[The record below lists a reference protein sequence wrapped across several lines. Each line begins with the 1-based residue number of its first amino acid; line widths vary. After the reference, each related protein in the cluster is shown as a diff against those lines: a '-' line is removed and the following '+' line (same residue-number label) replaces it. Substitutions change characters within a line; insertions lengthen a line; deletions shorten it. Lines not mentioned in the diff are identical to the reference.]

1 MIAGNNKER
10 LEQEI
15 ANLIAFISEGKEL
28 FFSLT
33 GNSINSS
40 DEMMNHFSVLDLF
53 QTNKG
58 LIQLDLNIQLLYIKL
73 SSYYSI
79 VSKDDFRSKG
89 IRLPRN
95 AFAHDWNDLIFDG
108 KVKYNFLIYK
118 VSHNLKKVVYMF
130 YKEDGDEKDEAVVK
144 TIVLDIHEDI
154 NHFLGVW
161 SKSPKYEV
169 LSGTASENRKG

>member
-1 MIAGNNKER
+1 MIAGNNKGR

-15 ANLIAFISEGKEL
+15 ANLITFISEGREL

-33 GNSINSS
+33 GNNLDSS
-40 DEMMNHFSVLDLF
+40 DEMLNHFTVMDLF
-53 QTNKG
+53 QANRE

-79 VSKDDFRSKG
+79 TSKDDFKNKR

-95 AFAHDWNDLIFDG
+95 AFAHDWNELVFDG

-118 VSHNLKKVVYMF
+118 ISHNFKKVTYMF
-130 YKEDGDEKDEAVVK
+130 YKEDGDEKDEAVIK
-144 TIVLDIHEDI
+144 TVVLDIHEDI
-154 NHFLGVW
+154 NHFLSVW
-161 SKSPKYEV
+161 GKTSTHE
-169 LSGTASENRKG
+169 KG